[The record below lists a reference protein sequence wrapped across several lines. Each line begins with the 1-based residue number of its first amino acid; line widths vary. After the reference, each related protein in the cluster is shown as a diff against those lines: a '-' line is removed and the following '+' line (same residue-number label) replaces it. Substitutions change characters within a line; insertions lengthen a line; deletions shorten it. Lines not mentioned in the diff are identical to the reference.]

1 MTNGLR
7 DESDSAHR
15 YAVSLLARLGLAE
28 GHLKR
33 REPGLHPAIGWARSG
48 AMALTGRRDGPARL
62 CLIPL
67 AACAEGTLQAFEAI
81 GERPFLSPLF
91 GSALLTE
98 RAAIAGLTRNG
109 TISPGGS
116 CRLLQARDGWIAA
129 NLSRPDDWG
138 TVPAWLEADIEPG
151 WTEIAAAVRTRN
163 TGELLDQGRLLG
175 LAVAVMNEP
184 AADRGPWQIAR
195 SSNAPAA
202 RRRDR
207 PLVLDLTALW
217 AGPLCCHL
225 LHAQGA
231 RVIKVENIHRPDGA
245 RHGPAQFYD
254 LLNAGKDSVALDLKS
269 ADGLAQLRRL
279 IEAADIVVESSRPR
293 ALRQLGIEAEEMV
306 ASVPGLTWVG
316 ITGYG
321 REEPEANW
329 IAFGDDAGVAAGL
342 SFLVAEPDG
351 TPNFCADA
359 IADPLTGLHAALAA
373 WHCWQSGTGG
383 LVSVSLRDVAAHCA
397 NFDRPAGTDAMQQ
410 RRLQWQEI
418 LEAHGATAAGPTAR
432 MPAGAARPLGAD
444 TATVLSEFR
453 VQC

>member
-33 REPGLHPAIGWARSG
+33 RDPGLHPAIGWARSG

-62 CLIPL
+62 CPTPL
-67 AACAEGTLQAFEAI
+67 GACADGALQALEAV
-81 GERPFLSPLF
+81 GERPFPPPLS
-91 GSALLTE
+91 GSRLLTE

-109 TISPGGS
+109 TISSGGS
-116 CRLLQARDGWIAA
+116 CHLLQTRDGWIAV
-129 NLSRPDDWG
+129 NLARTDDWG
-138 TVPAWLEADIEPG
+138 TVPAWLEADTEPD
-151 WTEIAAAVRTRN
+151 WTEVAAAVRTRN
-163 TGELLDQGRLLG
+163 AGGLLDQGRLLG
-175 LAVAVMNEP
+175 LAIAVMNEP
-184 AADRGPWQIAR
+184 AADRGPWQIVR
-195 SSNAPAA
+195 SSDAPAI

-225 LHAQGA
+225 LQSQGA
-231 RVIKVENIHRPDGA
+231 RVIKVENTHRPDGA

-254 LLNAGKDSVALDLKS
+254 LLNAGKDSIALDFRS
-269 ADGLAQLRRL
+269 ANGLEQLRRL
-279 IEAADIVVESSRPR
+279 IAAADIVVESSRPR

-306 ASVPGLTWVG
+306 ASVPGLIWVG

-321 REEPEANW
+321 RDEPEADW

-342 SFLVAEPDG
+342 SSLVAEPDG

-373 WHCWQSGTGG
+373 WHCWRSGTGG
-383 LVSVSLRDVAAHCA
+383 LVSVSLRDVTAHCV
-397 NFDRPAGTDAMQQ
+397 NFDRPANAAAMQR
-410 RRLQWQEI
+410 RRLAWQEI
-418 LEAHGATAAGPTAR
+418 LETHGATVAAPTAR
-432 MPAGAARPLGAD
+432 IPAGAARPLGAD
-444 TATVLSEFR
+444 TATVLSELGLR
-453 VQC
+453 C

>member
-7 DESDSAHR
+7 DESDTAHR
-15 YAVSLLARLGLAE
+15 YAVSLLVRLGLAE
-28 GHLKR
+28 THLKQ
-33 REPGLHPAIGWARSG
+33 REPGPHPAIGWAQSG

-62 CLIPL
+62 ILTPL
-67 AACAEGTLQAFEAI
+67 SACAEGVLRALEAVD
-81 GERPFLSPLF
+81 ERPFLLPLS
-91 GSALLTE
+91 GSRLLTE

-109 TISPGGS
+109 MISPGGS
-116 CRLLQARDGWIAA
+116 CRLLQACDGWVAA
-129 NLSRPDDWG
+129 NLARPDDWG
-138 TVPAWLEADIEPG
+138 TVPAWLEADIEPD

-163 TGELLDQGRLLG
+163 AGKLFDQGRLLG
-175 LAVAVMNEP
+175 LAVAVMSEP
-184 AADRGPWQIAR
+184 TADCAPWQITR
-195 SSNAPAA
+195 SSNAPAV

-225 LHAQGA
+225 LQAQGA
-231 RVIKVENIHRPDGA
+231 RVIKVENIHRPDGS
-245 RHGPAQFYD
+245 RHGSAQFYD
-254 LLNAGKDSVALDLKS
+254 LLNAGKDSVALDFKS
-269 ADGLAQLRRL
+269 ADGLVQLRRL

-293 ALRQLGIEAEEMV
+293 ALRQLGIDADDMV

-342 SFLVAEPDG
+342 SSLVAEPDR

-373 WHCWQSGTGG
+373 WHCWRSGTGG

-397 NFDRPAGTDAMQQ
+397 NFDRLADAEAMRQ
-410 RRLQWQEI
+410 RRLEWQEI
-418 LEAHGATAAGPTAR
+418 LDVHQVGAAEPTAR
-432 MPAGAARPLGAD
+432 MPADAGRALGAD

-453 VQC
+453 FRC